1 MMLNGLYMLAWVAL
15 IMGAVRYIPRAI
27 AHDRRMAALEN
38 LDDEE
43 LAACIEVD
51 PDYIAKARRW

>member
-1 MMLNGLYMLAWVAL
+1 MIHGFHVLILAVTF
-15 IMGAVRYIPRAI
+15 IGAAILIPRAI
-27 AHDRRMAALEN
+27 AHDRRMAVLER

-51 PDYIAKARRW
+51 PDYIAKARKW

>member
-1 MMLNGLYMLAWVAL
+1 MIALVLAA
-15 IMGAVRYIPRAI
+15 AVFAAVWIPRAW

-43 LAACIEVD
+43 LAACIEAD
-51 PDYIAKARRW
+51 PDLIKKAMQW